1 MPGGKTKSAEPV
13 PPLTPAGT
21 NPNINP
27 LAPDQKP
34 PQLDSVSQSQE
45 TPFQKSNPD
54 TFFPAAAPQT
64 DSATPPL
71 LAPPVFSKQ
80 ETLPALLTA
89 EQHADVDPQFQ
100 IKNTVSDPSPSRR
113 LAGPALDPS
122 YTQDQHKTTRTP
134 APAPHSPQGPTAV
147 WKKNQGKY
155 IMFVGWYYHRLDST
169 LRWTS
174 VTVVSVTIL
183 SLKTKRKKNTE
194 QDFIGH

>member
-1 MPGGKTKSAEPV
+1 MPGGKNKSAEPV
-13 PPLTPAGT
+13 PPLPPAGT

-27 LAPDQKP
+27 LVPDQRP

-45 TPFQKSNPD
+45 SPFQKSNPD

-89 EQHADVDPQFQ
+89 EQHGEGDPQFQ

-113 LAGPALDPS
+113 LAGPAPALDPS

-134 APAPHSPQGPTAV
+134 APAPHSPQSPTAV
-147 WKKNQGKY
+147 WKKTQSKY
-155 IMFVGWYYHRLDST
+155 IMFVGWYCHRLDST
-169 LRWTS
+169 
-174 VTVVSVTIL
+174 
-183 SLKTKRKKNTE
+183 
-194 QDFIGH
+194 